1 MNPTLYSR
9 TLGEHYEGSSRRRE
23 PSRIAKNLRVLQLS
37 WRFFKDR
44 QRTPKNLNVLN
55 RTLKER
61 SRTFKEPLSFTV
73 YMHAYISA
81 LIYAYMHT
89 FISVIYLPVKTK

>member
-73 YMHAYISA
+73 WIIS
-81 LIYAYMHT
+81 
-89 FISVIYLPVKTK
+89 